1 MCVIIQLYYSKSMK
15 VESNQINF
23 VFFIH
28 NRKNCNKSIV
38 QSISFYNELSIR
50 DPVHKDESRDKCLL
64 EKVEII
70 TTERIKLPGN
80 ILLGK
85 VC

>member
-15 VESNQINF
+15 VESDQINF

-28 NRKNCNKSIV
+28 NRKNKSIV
-38 QSISFYNELSIR
+38 QSISFHNKLSIR
-50 DPVHKDESRDKCLL
+50 DPVHKDGSKDECFL

-70 TTERIKLPGN
+70 TTERIKLPEN

>member
-1 MCVIIQLYYSKSMK
+1 MK
-15 VESNQINF
+15 VKSDQMNF

-85 VC
+85 IY